1 MYSELWKTKT
11 AVIYYSI
18 EEKRS
23 VASQEKENAEKRI
36 RRL

>member
-1 MYSELWKTKT
+1 
-11 AVIYYSI
+11 VIYYSI